1 MLLFCQ
7 RIPESSPKQGQYH
20 SLQSMRESDFSQAMK
35 MPGWRSWDSKLGRA
49 GCQVKGTWLALTC
62 TWCLLPTVSMSGTAA
77 PSQKSWTWIPLPSPC
92 QSNHRNAHLPRS
104 NARGQC
110 QGSLRDGC
118 LLHQNITTKVSAASA
133 ATTPQV
139 EIPGWGCR
147 PCLNTSPSFDKD
159 LGHSC
164 QVCTSGSLLRHVVS
178 LMPEE
183 TKIRKAL
190 WG

>member
-20 SLQSMRESDFSQAMK
+20 SLQSMREGDFSQLRRCLAEG
-35 MPGWRSWDSKLGRA
+35 PGTANWEELVARSRGLDFPSS
-49 GCQVKGTWLALTC
+49 

-92 QSNHRNAHLPRS
+92 QSNHRNAHLPHS
-104 NARGQC
+104 NARGGC
-110 QGSLRDGC
+110 QGGLRDGC

-159 LGHSC
+159 LGHSS
-164 QVCTSGSLLRHVVS
+164 QVWTSGSLLRHVVS